1 LTDRAPAVA
10 SADDRRTAIRF
21 IVCFGLV
28 SLFADMTYEGAH
40 GSIGPLLHGL
50 GASVMAVAIISGLGE
65 MIAAGLRFFSGR
77 LADRTHAYW
86 TLAIAGYALNVL
98 AIPALAFVHTWQ
110 AAALLITIERT
121 GKALRGPARDL
132 LLSEATG
139 KVGHGWGF
147 GLHAVMDQTGAF
159 AGPLLMAVLA
169 ARYGQV
175 GPAFAWL
182 AIPAVL
188 ALASILLARAV
199 RPVRV
204 EPPPLKGPVRL
215 PAVFWPYVT
224 AAGLLACGFIDFPVL
239 AAHFERSAIFAPA
252 TIPLLYSAAMA
263 VNGVTAFLF
272 GRLFDKH
279 GIVVL
284 SWGILLSLLA
294 LPLGFLGGAAGGI
307 VAVLCWA
314 SGLGVQDA
322 SLRAGIA
329 QVVSMNKRGT
339 AFGTFNG
346 VYGVAWFLGSA
357 AMGALYGISI
367 PALVAFGVLAQ
378 LAAAWMFFTLRRP
391 LATAVARAAT
401 A

>member
-1 LTDRAPAVA
+1 MTERAAA
-10 SADDRRTAIRF
+10 SVSPGDRRSAIRF

-40 GSIGPLLHGL
+40 GSIGPLLDGL
-50 GASVMAVAIISGLGE
+50 GASVTAVAIISGLGE
-65 MIAAGLRFFSGR
+65 MIAASLRFFSGR

-86 TLAIAGYALNVL
+86 TLAITGYALNVI
-98 AIPALAFVHTWQ
+98 AIPALAFVDTWQ
-110 AAALLITIERT
+110 AAAVLITIERT
-121 GKALRGPARDL
+121 GKAIRGPARDL

-139 KVGHGWGF
+139 TVGHGWGF

-159 AGPLLMAVLA
+159 AGPLLMAILA
-169 ARYGQV
+169 ARYGRI
-175 GPAFAWL
+175 GPTFAWL
-182 AIPAVL
+182 AIPAAL

-204 EPPPLKGPVRL
+204 EPPPTKAPAKL
-215 PAVFWPYVT
+215 PAVFWPYVA

-239 AAHFERSAIFAPA
+239 AAHFERTGVFAPA

-263 VNGVTAFLF
+263 MNGLTAFVF

-279 GIVVL
+279 GLVVL
-284 SWGILLSLLA
+284 AGGIIFSVVA
-294 LPLGFLGGAAGGI
+294 LPLGFFGGAAGG
-307 VAVLCWA
+307 VLAVLCWA

-346 VYGVAWFLGSA
+346 VYGVMWFLGSA
-357 AMGALYGISI
+357 AMGWLYGISI
-367 PALVAFGVLAQ
+367 AALVTFGVAAQ
-378 LAAAWMFFTLRRP
+378 LAAAVMFFWLRRP
-391 LATAVARAAT
+391 LAEASHAAS
-401 A
+401 